1 MILLISAAFAQ
12 EETPSLSEEILL
24 VSETST
30 IVLSDGKTFKIPSK
44 HWLLSD
50 KVYSTALVKARQLEI
65 CQPALDKITETSLV
79 WQDRT
84 YKALEKCSFQ
94 FDEDELLIQDLTTK
108 LSSMENRALLAEDRL
123 KEARKNSIVAW
134 AITGGLVLGAG
145 SVVVLSIAN

>member
-84 YKALEKCSFQ
+84 YKALEKGSFQ
-94 FDEDELLIQDLTTK
+94 FDAYGNK
-108 LSSMENRALLAEDRL
+108 F
-123 KEARKNSIVAW
+123 VYVW
-134 AITGGLVLGAG
+134 PGAH
-145 SVVVLSIAN
+145 